1 MPANRKSDRGIKK
14 TIVGKTSLIAI
25 LIAHTQTDERRYFQV
40 RPLPTHAQIVIA
52 EMPAAAERIARS
64 HRYFEP
70 VAGGMKRSVSE
81 AQSELS
87 GLFVAFHATGLE
99 QPGRRRNRYEKG
111 KTPLSLFAKD
121 CACTA
126 IALPNRQDSN
136 NRIFFITFRINF
148 PFPPFPRL
156 RSLQDR
162 LCSEFCT
169 IFIKSS
175 Q

>member
-87 GLFVAFHATGLE
+87 GLFVAFPATGLE

-111 KTPLSLFAKD
+111 KTPIETITDNCLDIHPSLRHSVA
-121 CACTA
+121 
-126 IALPNRQDSN
+126 
-136 NRIFFITFRINF
+136 FRSGQSPQF
-148 PFPPFPRL
+148 GP
-156 RSLQDR
+156 
-162 LCSEFCT
+162 
-169 IFIKSS
+169 
-175 Q
+175 